1 MGTTQTFTVT
11 ADQGYSPVASGTCG
25 GSFASDGITFTT
37 GPASVNCTVIATF
50 TQLPTFTVTPSAGPN
65 GSISPNA
72 PLTLAAGTT
81 ASFTITPQPGYSFSV
96 GGTCAGVLTGNTFTL
111 NPVTADCTVAATFTL
126 ITHTVTPSAGA
137 NGTISPNAA
146 QIVPVGDRASFVV
159 APAFGYSASVG
170 GTCGGTLAGTTYT
183 TNPVFADCSVS
194 AAFTPLPTYTVT
206 PLAGANATVT
216 PNTPLTVISGQ
227 TTTFTV
233 SPMAGYSVAVRGTCG
248 GVLAGDTFTTN
259 PVTRDCTV
267 VVAFAQKLVLFVGN
281 SFTHGRVDP
290 VLSYNAA
297 GVTDLTYDMFLA
309 NPAGSNDDEP
319 HPWGGIPG
327 IFKKLTDEAG
337 LDYDVS
343 ISARSAATLRGHYL
357 NSNPAGWDLRGNIA
371 SQKWDAVILQ
381 DLSDE
386 PLPAGRGA
394 NANLPYFNAYVD
406 KIEAWIHGGAAE
418 TYTESQL
425 FGGSTAACLAITG
438 ASANACDTVRT
449 VAPANANA
457 RPGAEVFL
465 YETWARPDMIAP
477 DGLFYTAAE
486 GLEAMTADFHDAYF
500 GRAAANPN
508 IAAVSPVGDAFLRA
522 VQDGV
527 AMRDPYVPEAGKI
540 DLWHTDFFHPSKYG
554 SYLSALVHFATITG
568 LNPMSLGA
576 GEHAAAD
583 LGISPDVA
591 AQLQRVARAT
601 VMPDAT
607 PPMTTATASPA
618 DVNGWNNGSVTVT
631 FAAADNAGGWGVS
644 AVSYSLTGAQSG
656 SGSVPAGG
664 AVTISAEGVTTI
676 TYFATDIAGN
686 AEVSRT
692 LVIRIDLT
700 APTIF
705 LPLSS
710 TPPPLSNVATA
721 AFAFNASDAGSGVT
735 GFECSLD
742 GSGFAG
748 CSNGVASYSGLADGG
763 HTFSVRAID
772 AAGNVDATPATYMWT
787 VDTVPPSFVVPR
799 SQMLEA
805 TGPAGAMAIFDLP
818 ATATDA
824 GDGSDPVSC
833 SGGTSGSIFPLGAT
847 TITCA
852 STDRARNSASR
863 AFSVVVIDTTPPTID
878 PHADVT
884 ASATSASGAI
894 AIYSPPATHD
904 LVDGTGNAVCS
915 PASGSQFAVGQTP
928 VICSA
933 SDHASNAATATTFN
947 VLVVVPAAPV
957 GRFVA
962 FSRDMTWLRA
972 GATVVTGDV
981 GANDRRL
988 GGHGGDM
995 GADDGDRDDVTV
1007 RVGVGATMQQASS
1020 RVVGDTVLLLNKSS
1034 VYNVVDNFL
1043 LNKKGTVLGSQAS
1056 PMAVPF
1062 MTFPAFPTVTP
1073 GTQNVT
1079 VAKNKTVT
1087 LGSGDFGVVHVSAG
1101 GTLVLTGGRYQMLS
1115 LDLDRSATL
1124 LFRAATE
1131 IRVKTELDSTAK
1143 VRLILDPAVPGL
1155 SASQMVIYVEGSNEV
1170 CHHLEPD
1177 DDGDDIGPASVHI
1190 GTENIVQA
1198 NIYAANGTVWL
1209 KSKTQATG
1217 AFIGVHVRIGVNVQ
1231 LTLDSAFN

>member
-1 MGTTQTFTVT
+1 M
-11 ADQGYSPVASGTCG
+11 
-25 GSFASDGITFTT
+25 
-37 GPASVNCTVIATF
+37 
-50 TQLPTFTVTPSAGPN
+50 
-65 GSISPNA
+65 
-72 PLTLAAGTT
+72 
-81 ASFTITPQPGYSFSV
+81 
-96 GGTCAGVLTGNTFTL
+96 
-111 NPVTADCTVAATFTL
+111 
-126 ITHTVTPSAGA
+126 
-137 NGTISPNAA
+137 
-146 QIVPVGDRASFVV
+146 
-159 APAFGYSASVG
+159 
-170 GTCGGTLAGTTYT
+170 
-183 TNPVFADCSVS
+183 
-194 AAFTPLPTYTVT
+194 
-206 PLAGANATVT
+206 
-216 PNTPLTVISGQ
+216 
-227 TTTFTV
+227 
-233 SPMAGYSVAVRGTCG
+233 
-248 GVLAGDTFTTN
+248 
-259 PVTRDCTV
+259 
-267 VVAFAQKLVLFVGN
+267 LFVGN

-327 IFKKLTDEAG
+327 IFKKLTDQAG

-371 SQKWDAVILQ
+371 SQQWDAVILQ

-406 KIEAWIHGGAAE
+406 KIEAWAHVGAAE
-418 TYTESQL
+418 SYTESLL
-425 FGGSTAACLAITG
+425 FGGSAAACQSITG
-438 ASANACDTVRT
+438 ASAGACNTVRNIS
-449 VAPANANA
+449 PANVNA
-457 RPGAEVFL
+457 RPGAEIFL

-477 DGLFYTAAE
+477 HGLFYTAAE

-527 AMRDPYVPEAGKI
+527 AMRDPYAPEPGTI

-618 DVNGWNNGSVTVT
+618 DINGWNNESVTVT
-631 FAAADNAGGWGVS
+631 FAAADDAGGWGVS
-644 AVSYSLTGAQSG
+644 AVSYSLSGAQSG

-676 TYFATDIAGN
+676 TYFTTDIAGN

-742 GSGFAG
+742 GSEFGG
-748 CSNGVASYSGLADGG
+748 CSNGVASYSGLADGA

-772 AAGNVDATPATYMWT
+772 AVGNVDATPATYIWT
-787 VDTVPPSFVVPR
+787 V
-799 SQMLEA
+799 
-805 TGPAGAMAIFDLP
+805 
-818 ATATDA
+818 
-824 GDGSDPVSC
+824 
-833 SGGTSGSIFPLGAT
+833 
-847 TITCA
+847 
-852 STDRARNSASR
+852 
-863 AFSVVVIDTTPPTID
+863 DTTPPTID

-884 ASATSASGAI
+884 VTATSASGA
-894 AIYSPPATHD
+894 AVTYTLPATHD
-904 LVDGTGNAVCS
+904 IVDGAGAASCS
-915 PASGSQFAVGQTP
+915 PASGAQFAVGQTL
-928 VICSA
+928 VTCNA
-933 SDHASNAATATTFN
+933 ADHAHNAATPTMFN
-947 VLVVVPAAPV
+947 VFVVAAIPPV
-957 GRFVA
+957 AHFVA

-1007 RVGVGATMQQASS
+1007 RVGVGATMQQPSS
-1020 RVVGDTVLLLNKSS
+1020 RIVGDTVLLLNKSS
-1034 VYNVVDNFL
+1034 VFNVVDNFL

-1062 MTFPAFPTVTP
+1062 MTLPAFPTVTP

-1143 VRLILDPAVPGL
+1143 VKLILDPSVPGL

-1217 AFIGVHVRIGVNVQ
+1217 AFIGVHVIVGVNVR
-1231 LTLDSAFN
+1231 LTLDGAFN